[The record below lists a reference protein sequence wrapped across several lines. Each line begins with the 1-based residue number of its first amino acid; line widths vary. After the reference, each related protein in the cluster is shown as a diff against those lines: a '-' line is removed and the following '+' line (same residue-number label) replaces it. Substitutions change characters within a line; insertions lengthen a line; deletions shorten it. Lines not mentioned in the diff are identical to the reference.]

1 MRVVASQVD
10 RVGPRYVKLWLRS
23 RILRVVGPKTQHS
36 RVVWLVSLS
45 LVSLSGFAGGRIKT
59 RESHQ
64 TQRDFFKP
72 ISTANTHARSREF
85 APRGRHG
92 LLVID

>member
-45 LVSLSGFAGGRIKT
+45 LVSLSGFAGGRIK
-59 RESHQ
+59 
-64 TQRDFFKP
+64 
-72 ISTANTHARSREF
+72 
-85 APRGRHG
+85 
-92 LLVID
+92 